1 MKYSTQHMY
10 ENDMGFSCQSDSRIR
25 NFYDSD
31 SNFDST
37 RADSDSDS
45 DSSVSQNDSIPIPA
59 SGDSDSNKPGFDSDA
74 GSRIWFRFRLMQK
87 GIKLDK

>member
-31 SNFDST
+31 S
-37 RADSDSDS
+37 DS
-45 DSSVSQNDSIPIPA
+45 DSSVSQNDSIPILIPIPA
-59 SGDSDSNKPGFDSDA
+59 SCDSDSNKPGFDSDA
-74 GSRIWFRFRLMQK
+74 DSRIWFRFRRMQK